1 MQTTLQ
7 GTELSVAIL
16 MDDFASAKEIAGA
29 LRLQNILAHHYLS
42 LDEFWVATNVQVPDL
57 VIVDVIK
64 MSQGSIQ
71 FRNHPKVVDKSMCY
85 AFFSKDTTKVLLQS
99 TFGLDAF
106 GYLHHDITIGTQVLG
121 MVKRRVKE
129 MKMVRETQDLEL
141 RIQRL
146 QTRSQRLITERTE
159 AEEFKANFEFIRTM
173 CSDIEN
179 SANKQG
185 FSTALLNKLD
195 QWDSVDGFGLFEL
208 NQSGQ
213 KLIAPD
219 LSRKKYH
226 PFPSLWL
233 GLANLNGIELFA
245 QDMAAQVAND
255 LFEDEPVMIQ
265 IHGAGQGPE
274 MLLFVSFKQEQMV
287 KFPWDILGAMLS
299 SSLRRLKLH
308 QQMPRYATQFMPLW
322 EALDNMDR
330 LQKIGSDAGD
340 VRILCLSFVPLM
352 NLVKRRANNKFYW
365 SAFFNDF
372 FLQLSGRVQKS
383 TKLSL
388 LGPWQ
393 VIFFIPKET
402 MDSEFQSIQ
411 SFIKQFHFWRFFED
425 NSQLLPED
433 IWPTLR
439 LVPPSSTHYLGL
451 FEKEFEDMA
460 TANESKRLM
469 ALTRQDQQK
478 RIN

>member
-1 MQTTLQ
+1 MTTLQ

-16 MDDFASAKEIAGA
+16 MDDLASAKEIAGA
-29 LRLQNILAHHYLS
+29 LRVQNILAHHYLS

-71 FRNHPKVVDKSMCY
+71 FRNHPRVVDKSMCY

-99 TFGLDAF
+99 AIGLDAF
-106 GYLHHDITIGTQVLG
+106 GYLHHDFTIGTQVMG
-121 MVKRRVKE
+121 MVKRRIKD
-129 MKMVRETQDLEL
+129 MKMAKDMQELDL

-146 QTRSQRLITERTE
+146 HTRSQRLISERTE
-159 AEEFKANFEFIRTM
+159 AEEFRANFEFIRKL
-173 CSDIEN
+173 CSEIEN
-179 SANKQG
+179 AANKQD

-195 QWDSVDGFGLFEL
+195 HWESIDGFGLFEL

-233 GLANLNGIELFA
+233 GQANLNGIELFA
-245 QDMAAQVAND
+245 QDMAVQVAND

-265 IHGAGQGPE
+265 LHSAGQGPE
-274 MLLFVSFKQEQMV
+274 MLLFVSFKQEQMI
-287 KFPWDILGAMLS
+287 KFPWDVLGAMLS

-330 LQKIGSDAGD
+330 LQKIGGDAGD
-340 VRILCLSFVPLM
+340 VRILCLSLIPLM
-352 NLVKRRANNKFYW
+352 NLVKKRANNKFYW
-365 SAFFNDF
+365 SAFFNEF
-372 FLQLSGRVQKS
+372 FLQLSGKVQKT

-388 LGPWQ
+388 MGPWH
-393 VIFFIPKET
+393 VVFFIPKET
-402 MDSEFQSIQ
+402 MDTEFLAIQ
-411 SFIKQFHFWRFFED
+411 NFVRQFHFWKFFED

-433 IWPTLR
+433 MWPTLK
-439 LVPPSSTHYLGL
+439 LVPPSSTHYLRL

-469 ALTRQDQQK
+469 AMTRQEQQK